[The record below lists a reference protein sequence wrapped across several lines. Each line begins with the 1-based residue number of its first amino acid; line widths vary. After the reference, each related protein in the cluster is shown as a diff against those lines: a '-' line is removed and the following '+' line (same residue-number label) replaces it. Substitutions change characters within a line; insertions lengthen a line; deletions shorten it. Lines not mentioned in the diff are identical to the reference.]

1 MCYFCFDVL
10 YCHLY
15 NLQPPQVNSRLMALC
30 INGKWIVVAPFRT
43 LSTLKL
49 WILTAANK
57 LQQCRVSSLCH
68 LEDWKGPE
76 AARWDHTNLEMIVP
90 EFSTQSNVELEH
102 WIITLNTRL
111 HWNLQWHGVASRP
124 EGVRYHL
131 CHEGL
136 QVNLLPIRVHPC
148 SILPIR
154 FSPMTREEFPGLQ
167 VSVSVLCNF
176 EVTLLKVA
184 LNWSEDL
191 FTKRTFSGWSRLCR
205 LGAWNSRDQDRVPER
220 AREQEDRYFF
230 ARGFSVKNFSR
241 LYQFDDSIN
250 FTQVPTA
257 QGWDK
262 IQTIDSLLRKGGW
275 RGQVL
280 KFCGKANFH
289 LMVHLRSPL
298 KFVARSDWS
307 DTSLSWSLSP
317 TKTTCNTAGNLMSSH
332 SQFCWFG
339 AHCTTSPG
347 FFQFVLV
354 GYITT
359 SHYRGTPPRSRS
371 QGEHW
376 QEFPAAQAFQVCVL
390 HSHFLI
396 LLIKC
401 SSDVVCNMCYWTG
414 AIWCS
419 TIQYK
424 TSPWLPTPNLLLCP
438 W

>member
-1 MCYFCFDVL
+1 M
-10 YCHLY
+10 
-15 NLQPPQVNSRLMALC
+15 
-30 INGKWIVVAPFRT
+30 
-43 LSTLKL
+43 
-49 WILTAANK
+49 
-57 LQQCRVSSLCH
+57 
-68 LEDWKGPE
+68 
-76 AARWDHTNLEMIVP
+76 
-90 EFSTQSNVELEH
+90 
-102 WIITLNTRL
+102 
-111 HWNLQWHGVASRP
+111 
-124 EGVRYHL
+124 
-131 CHEGL
+131 
-136 QVNLLPIRVHPC
+136 
-148 SILPIR
+148 
-154 FSPMTREEFPGLQ
+154 
-167 VSVSVLCNF
+167 
-176 EVTLLKVA
+176 
-184 LNWSEDL
+184 
-191 FTKRTFSGWSRLCR
+191 
-205 LGAWNSRDQDRVPER
+205 
-220 AREQEDRYFF
+220 
-230 ARGFSVKNFSR
+230 
-241 LYQFDDSIN
+241 
-250 FTQVPTA
+250 PTA

-289 LMVHLRSPL
+289 LLVHLRSPP

-396 LLIKC
+396 LLTKC
-401 SSDVVCNMCYWTG
+401 SSDVVTCAIEQVPYG
-414 AIWCS
+414 AVQYSTRLPPDYQPPIYCSAPGKACLIGVCSFSWSNHAILNIISVDQVTPCALHTATPYHTHHNTTNRGIQQILHLGCS
-419 TIQYK
+419 TRQ
-424 TSPWLPTPNLLLCP
+424 TSKRRTRSCQQECSEDHPDNLMIKDVGHDKNMNDKIKKP
-438 W
+438 REG